1 MNRQT
6 RSAVAMLAIAALP
19 IVMVKSCITSSHGGH
34 KTEQQVT
41 ARKKGCTKDMLF
53 REYRKCLITPSYL
66 KNWNERVAKA
76 PVAAKAPAVVK
87 APVAEKVKAPA
98 VTTAKTSEE
107 RAAALAQEIEL
118 ADREIIVTPMF

>member
-6 RSAVAMLAIAALP
+6 RSAVIMLAISMSPLF
-19 IVMVKSCITSSHGGH
+19 MVQSCITSSHGGH

-41 ARKKGCTKDMLF
+41 AKKKGCTKDMLY
-53 REYRKCLITPSYL
+53 REYKKCLITPSYL

-76 PVAAKAPAVVK
+76 PVAAKAPAVAK
-87 APVAEKVKAPA
+87 APVAAKAPA
-98 VTTAKTSEE
+98 VTKAKTNEE